1 MTLHDLGWNAAFEQ
15 AFADCRKQGWIPARL
30 SRDHKIAYGA
40 LTVED
45 GEINEMEVVLSGR
58 LYHEAE
64 TDAELPAVGDWVAID
79 TECGEYVIRAR
90 LPRQTCFSRK
100 APGEAAEEQVI
111 AANVSTVA
119 VVTEPGPDFNLRRME
134 RYFAL
139 IGRSGARALVI
150 LNKADLHTAAEC
162 EEAAAAIRELNPEA
176 VVCITSVEKGRG
188 FKAVR
193 AFLKKGETVAFI
205 GSSGVGKSAMINH
218 LLGEEWLWIGE
229 VNEVTGKGRHTT
241 TTRELLLLPK
251 GGIVM
256 DNPGIREVQM
266 WTDET
271 TLRER
276 FADVDAIAA
285 GCRHHNCKHGRD
297 AGCAI
302 RAAVEGGTLS
312 AERYEAYLK
321 LDEEIA
327 ELRRRRRKRQITL
340 ERRAKR
346 DHKIQ
351 ARNREDRREIERQRR
366 PRAREIE

>member
-1 MTLHDLGWNAAFEQ
+1 M
-15 AFADCRKQGWIPARL
+15 
-30 SRDHKIAYGA
+30 
-40 LTVED
+40 
-45 GEINEMEVVLSGR
+45 
-58 LYHEAE
+58 
-64 TDAELPAVGDWVAID
+64 
-79 TECGEYVIRAR
+79 
-90 LPRQTCFSRK
+90 
-100 APGEAAEEQVI
+100 
-111 AANVSTVA
+111 
-119 VVTEPGPDFNLRRME
+119 
-134 RYFAL
+134 
-139 IGRSGARALVI
+139 
-150 LNKADLHTAAEC
+150 HTAAEC